1 MTTMTGI
8 HPVVP
13 ALPGRPRRLHRPLMI
28 VTIALT
34 VLALVGIAGAL
45 IDDRQ
50 LLGHPIWMK
59 PLKFT
64 ISFAAYCAT
73 LAWLLSLQTKAR
85 RLGWWM
91 GTVVAAGIA
100 AEMVLIVGQVVVRG
114 RQLHFNQSTPAD
126 EMIHNIMA
134 LTIYIVWTA
143 VLVIAI
149 QLLFDKPGDK
159 ALRWSIRLA
168 LGTTLGGMLLGNL
181 MFRPSPAQEQAI
193 EATGRQDFLGGH
205 SVGVEDGGAGMPIT
219 GWSTEGG
226 DLRIGHFLGIH
237 ALQLIPLVA
246 LGLLLLARRFPVLRP
261 EGPRTALVGITA
273 AAYGGL
279 IWLVT
284 WQADRG
290 ESLVHPGRTTLFAAG
305 LLLTATIVALLA
317 VLGRARRTT
326 LASAGISSRS

>member
-1 MTTMTGI
+1 MTTGTA
-8 HPVVP
+8 VP
-13 ALPGRPRRLHRPLMI
+13 TLPLRVRRLHRPLL
-28 VTIALT
+28 VVASALAAFT
-34 VLALVGIAGAL
+34 LVAIAGAL
-45 IDDRQ
+45 FDDRE
-50 LLGHPIWMK
+50 LIGHPIWMK

-64 ISFAAYCAT
+64 ISFAAYCVT
-73 LAWLLSLQTKAR
+73 LAWLLSLQTRAR

-91 GTVVAAGIA
+91 GTVVAAGLA

-126 EMIHNIMA
+126 AMIHNIMA
-134 LTIYIVWTA
+134 LTIYIIWAA

-181 MFRPSPAQEQAI
+181 MFRATPAQEQAI
-193 EATGRQDFLGGH
+193 EATGRHNFLGAH
-205 SVGVEDGGAGMPIT
+205 SVGAEDGGPGMPIT
-219 GWSTEGG
+219 GWSTQGG

-237 ALQLIPLVA
+237 ALQLIPMVA
-246 LGLLLLARRFPVLRP
+246 LGLVLLARRFPVLRP
-261 EGPRTALVGITA
+261 EGPRTALVWIAA

-279 IWLVT
+279 IWLTT

-290 ESLVHPGRTTLFAAG
+290 ESLVHPGQSTLFAAG
-305 LLLTATIVALLA
+305 TLLTAAIMLSLA
-317 VLGRARRTT
+317 VLLRARRTT
-326 LASAGISSRS
+326 LASAAFRK